1 MKPMNPTTALIKNG
15 GGWLRRT
22 ATITGAVLTT
32 WSAGLL
38 ATARAEQTTSPPE
51 ADSPWLAWLL
61 VFAFAGLCIGI
72 AFKNPKRSHQN

>member
-1 MKPMNPTTALIKNG
+1 MKPMNLTTALIKHG

-22 ATITGAVLTT
+22 AILTAAVLTT
-32 WSAGLL
+32 WSAGVL

-61 VFAFAGLCIGI
+61 MFAFVGLCIGI